1 MKGNHV
7 EEVKE
12 AMLVTVGEDGE
23 EEILSME
30 LQEVNLEVE
39 SDKQIPDL

>member
-1 MKGNHV
+1 MKGTHV

-12 AMLVTVGEDGE
+12 AMLVTIAEDGQ

-30 LQEVNLEVE
+30 LQ
-39 SDKQIPDL
+39 DIDLGIEEYTQDL